1 MERQLLG
8 RSPVNEKTKEVNWL
22 AIDID
27 KKINPQTFCSKI
39 WKELGWQYFCFQ
51 TPNRNWRV
59 IEFLDEPLH
68 VEEAA
73 DRAKELEERIEKE
86 LKIKV
91 DKCCNVS
98 YYTSWR

>member
-1 MERQLLG
+1 MAIFLF
-8 RSPVNEKTKEVNWL
+8 SNTNEKL
-22 AIDID
+22 
-27 KKINPQTFCSKI
+27 
-39 WKELGWQYFCFQ
+39 
-51 TPNRNWRV
+51 RV

-91 DKCCNVS
+91 DRLQRVLL
-98 YYTSWR
+98 YQWR